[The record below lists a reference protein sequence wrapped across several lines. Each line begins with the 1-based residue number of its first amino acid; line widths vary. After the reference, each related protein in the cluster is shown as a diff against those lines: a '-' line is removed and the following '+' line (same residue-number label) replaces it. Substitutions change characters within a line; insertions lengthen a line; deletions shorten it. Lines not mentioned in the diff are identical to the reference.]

1 MARFD
6 LCVITAHA
14 ERPRRGHVDVA
25 RAALEGGA
33 TMIQLREKDLST
45 RALLEL
51 AEQIGALTRE
61 HSAAFVVNDRVD
73 VALAA
78 EADGVHLGMED
89 MPIATAR
96 RLLGAERLI
105 GASVDDPADAR
116 RAEAAGAD
124 YLGVG
129 PVFATGS
136 KADAGDPIG
145 LGPIGEIKRAVSIP
159 VLAIG
164 GLTCDNVENVI
175 RAGADGIAVIS
186 AVTEAADMVAAT
198 RALRD
203 CVQKTRRNSG
213 EQERYE

>member
-1 MARFD
+1 
-6 LCVITAHA
+6 
-14 ERPRRGHVDVA
+14 
-25 RAALEGGA
+25 
-33 TMIQLREKDLST
+33 MIQLREKGLPT

-51 AEQIGALTRE
+51 AEQVRALTRE

-89 MPIATAR
+89 MPLAAAR

-105 GASVDDPADAR
+105 GASVGDPAEAGQ
-116 RAEAAGAD
+116 AEAAGAS

-145 LGPIGEIKRAVSIP
+145 LGAVSEIKRAVSIP

-164 GLTCDNVENVI
+164 GLTCDNVEKVI
-175 RAGADGIAVIS
+175 EAGADGIAVIS
-186 AVTEAADMVAAT
+186 AVAGAADMVAAA
-198 RALRD
+198 RALRER
-203 CVQKTRRNSG
+203 VQKTRRDLE
-213 EQERYE
+213 EQERYQ